1 MSGFF
6 IKIPASRFLLVKI
19 KMSSKTIYVISV
31 DDKRYISE
39 TIKETFDC
47 GGEITGSES
56 RPSLT
61 HSILESKRFYSEGEA
76 LAFLETDKF
85 KNAWRWNHD
94 FLIFKHYFIKKVELG
109 LVEEII
115 KTISV

>member
-1 MSGFF
+1 M
-6 IKIPASRFLLVKI
+6 I
-19 KMSSKTIYVISV
+19 KTIYVISV
-31 DDKRYISE
+31 DDERYISE
-39 TIKETFDC
+39 TVKETFGC
-47 GGEITGSES
+47 GSQL

-61 HSILESKRFYSEGEA
+61 HSILKSKRFYSEGEA

>member
-1 MSGFF
+1 M
-6 IKIPASRFLLVKI
+6 RL
-19 KMSSKTIYVISV
+19 
-31 DDKRYISE
+31 
-39 TIKETFDC
+39 
-47 GGEITGSES
+47 
-56 RPSLT
+56 SLT
-61 HSILESKRFYSEGEA
+61 HSILEAKRFYSEEDA

-94 FLIFKHYFIKKVELG
+94 FSILKHYFIKKVELG